1 MSEHKIG
8 FIGLGNIGK
17 PMAEN
22 LAKQSMPLKVF
33 DVAKKPC
40 ESLAK
45 QGAEVANQIHEFSDC
60 SVIGVCVR
68 DDQDVEDLLFTQ
80 GLLETLKPD
89 SIIAIHCTVERDNIL
104 RWTQAACERG
114 IHLIDA
120 PISGG
125 ADGAKEACLVFM
137 LGGEEQIIERFTQ
150 AFSVAGKEFIHAGKV
165 GSGIVL
171 KLANNMMTYSAFT
184 AISEANA
191 LLESVNMP
199 LDKLIKVGECNG
211 VVSAQMQKF
220 ITNREALAAGCS
232 EEDMKA
238 IFSPFAGLAEKDLH
252 HALALAKQSNT
263 QIPQAQFNA
272 SVIYDV
278 FLKQVTSEQNN
289 K

>member
-1 MSEHKIG
+1 MPEQKIG

-22 LAKQSMPLKVF
+22 LAQQAIPLKVF

-40 ESLAK
+40 DALAK
-45 QGAEVANQIHEFSDC
+45 QGAEIANHIHEFSDC

-80 GLLETLKPD
+80 GLLQTLKPD

-104 RWTQAACERG
+104 RWSQAANERG
-114 IHLIDA
+114 IKLIDA

-125 ADGAKEACLVFM
+125 ADGAREASLVFM
-137 LGGEEQIIERFTQ
+137 LGGEAQVIERFQQ
-150 AFSVAGKEFIHAGKV
+150 AFLGAGKEFIHAGKV
-165 GSGIVL
+165 GNGIVL
-171 KLANNMMTYSAFT
+171 KLANNMMTYSAFA

-191 LLESVNMP
+191 LLESADLP
-199 LDKLIKVGECNG
+199 LDKLLQVGQSNG
-211 VVSAQMQKF
+211 VVTEQMKKF
-220 ITNREALAAGCS
+220 IANREALATGCS

-252 HALALAKQSNT
+252 HALALARQNNIQISQTELNSN
-263 QIPQAQFNA
+263 
-272 SVIYDV
+272 VIHDV
-278 FLKQVTSEQNN
+278 FLKQGVA
-289 K
+289 KAIK

>member
-1 MSEHKIG
+1 MSEQKIG

-22 LAKQSMPLKVF
+22 LAKQDTPLKVF
-33 DVAKKPC
+33 DVASEPC
-40 ESLAK
+40 ESLAS
-45 QGAEVANQIHEFSDC
+45 QGAEVARDIHEFSDC

-104 RWTQAACERG
+104 RWSKAANERG
-114 IHLIDA
+114 IKLIDA

-125 ADGAKEACLVFM
+125 ADGARDASLVFM
-137 LGGEEQIIERFTQ
+137 LGGEQDTIVRFEH
-150 AFSVAGKEFIHAGKV
+150 AFAVAGKLFVHAGDI

-171 KLANNMMTYSAFT
+171 KLANNMMTYSAFA

-191 LLESVNMP
+191 LLESANMP
-199 LDKLIKVGECNG
+199 LEKLLQVGECNG
-211 VVSAQMQKF
+211 VVSAQMHKF

-232 EEDMKA
+232 EEDMAA

-252 HALALAKQSNT
+252 HALALAQQN
-263 QIPQAQFNA
+263 QVDIPQAQLN
-272 SVIYDV
+272 SRVIHDV
-278 FLKQVTSEQNN
+278 FLKQGSA
-289 K
+289 KRSS